1 MRKKLPEF
9 IPTDD
14 LPLYC
19 SPPKFSKIT
28 GIDKREI
35 RAMCKRQEIPNEL
48 LPTGNFRINTYGA
61 LEALE
66 RRTKEFN
73 GHDDAEPEFK
83 VYVPRR
89 RDPNNVP
96 DEQPACYQKYLDRLR
111 GKGKRK
117 RVV

>member
-1 MRKKLPEF
+1 MGKKLPEF
-9 IPTDD
+9 IPVDD

-19 SPPKFSKIT
+19 YPPKFAQIT

-83 VYVPRR
+83 VFMPRQ
-89 RDPNNVP
+89 RDP
-96 DEQPACYQKYLDRLR
+96 DQEQPEYYQKYLDRLR
-111 GKGKRK
+111 GKKRK
-117 RVV
+117 RVI